1 MLMMTV
7 VQYLLFHNNYTYV
20 YITDWSLQST
30 ITDMDG
36 FVSWIASEQQTIIGV
51 IFTGLEM
58 DSADRCYDVNIV
70 L

>member
-1 MLMMTV
+1 M
-7 VQYLLFHNNYTYV
+7 YV

-30 ITDMDG
+30 IADMDW

-58 DSADRCYDVNIV
+58 N
-70 L
+70 